1 MAHFYGFAINNA
13 RPGLPSTR
21 CGHKPHGL
29 SVIAQTSE
37 VAYRLDLR
45 NVVNA
50 FSGTSED
57 RMRLIVAP
65 VHNRVADWNRGNELI
80 DCPIGQL
87 LGRGIALQPHNFSR
101 YLVSSGYRM
110 VCRNNLNNGGDGSE
124 SADRCP
130 VTGDEYGTLV

>member
-1 MAHFYGFAINNA
+1 LAHFYGFAINNA
-13 RPGLPSTR
+13 RPHLPSTR

-50 FSGTSED
+50 FSGASED

-65 VHNRVADWNRGNELI
+65 VHNGVADWNRGNELI

-87 LGRGIALQPHNFSR
+87 LGRGIILQPYDLSPALR
-101 YLVSSGYRM
+101 SDS
-110 VCRNNLNNGGDGSE
+110 
-124 SADRCP
+124 CP
-130 VTGDEYGTLV
+130 LTGAEYGTLV